1 MCFFVDFGNRMGQR
15 IQSFTTRINSKGE
28 GRIAASLFQKLSSQ
42 YFPVTLAVEPLR
54 NISGTRNCH
63 DGDSSRPGI
72 SQQFAY

>member
-15 IQSFTTRINSKGE
+15 IQSFTTRINSKKE

-63 DGDSSRPGI
+63 GGDSSRPGT